1 MLFDR
6 ISLVKA
12 YTALRIV
19 ENNDG
24 PVSNIL
30 FNKTA
35 HYGTKTVIR
44 YWNRT
49 NLHTFKL

>member
-12 YTALRIV
+12 YAALRIV

-24 PVSNIL
+24 PVNSIL
-30 FNKTA
+30 FNRTA
-35 HYGTKTVIR
+35 HYGTK
-44 YWNRT
+44 
-49 NLHTFKL
+49 L